1 MSNNDGNG
9 GVTQQ
14 NDDKKSIEYDTPVKG
29 TPTRLKG
36 LGLINDKQMG
46 EIRKVDENIKTLV
59 PDYRG
64 NCTRIWIAY
73 KKPLKQG
80 IEPQWKAKINLQD
93 EDEDR
98 IEPNG
103 ENDRPVKGK
112 GASLM
117 EAVNDVNR
125 ELKKRMPKEDVPKA

>member
-1 MSNNDGNG
+1 MSSHDSNG
-9 GVTQQ
+9 GVTQH
-14 NDDKKSIEYDTPVKG
+14 NDDNKSSEYDTPVKG
-29 TPTRLKG
+29 TPTRLKD
-36 LGLINDKQMG
+36 LGIINDTQMR
-46 EIRKVDENIKTLV
+46 EIRKVDGNIKTLV

-64 NCTRIWIAY
+64 NCKRIWIAY

-80 IEPQWKAKINLQD
+80 IKPQWKAKINLQD
-93 EDEDR
+93 EEEDR

-117 EAVNDVNR
+117 EAVNDMDR
-125 ELKKRMPKEDVPKA
+125 ELEKRMPKDIAKE